1 MACTLDM
8 IYHVP
13 ILKSAARQ
21 GPTSQ
26 SRRVDAVSAQD
37 RVACLAIAVGNARSR
52 RPIPR
57 LARHHHLGTVQH
69 ASWRP
74 RLISQ
79 CCYVSLTLSLSHTLS
94 LTLSL
99 SHSRSLSRSYS
110 HSATKSVPYRLIKP
124 IAWCTAAHPP
134 LPSPPFPPH
143 TLSQSDVKSADLNLL
158 HTERHRH
165 THRHRHTQT
174 HTDT

>member
-99 SHSRSLSRSYS
+99 SHSRSLSLSLLLS
-110 HSATKSVPYRLIKP
+110 QCHQVSSIQANQAHCMVHSRASS
-124 IAWCTAAHPP
+124 PP
-134 LPSPPFPPH
+134 LPS
-143 TLSQSDVKSADLNLL
+143 LSAPYPQPVRREK
-158 HTERHRH
+158 R
-165 THRHRHTQT
+165 
-174 HTDT
+174 